1 MQVVCASFAAM
12 SSRKI
17 DAWLDA
23 GLIDQQTRDRILAY
37 EEAHS
42 RPLALWAVIGIGVL
56 AIGLG
61 VVSVVAANWEDVPGT
76 VRLAVHLALIIAL
89 TGFIALR
96 GERLEQE
103 HPWGLEA
110 ALFVFGVLGL
120 SFFGHIGQ
128 VYQTDSPLW
137 RPLAAWLVLFAP
149 ILLLRGQS
157 WIVALGLMAAII
169 GTAWEYVSTLA
180 QWTPD
185 GVRDAPWTWM
195 TFVTALP
202 VLIAPFAAWM
212 RERRPREAFWTRME
226 QLAIAYALL
235 GASLVCVIASAD
247 ELGKG
252 MLSPGDQALR
262 GAMVLVAAG
271 LVGLAHRS
279 TSGLAAAAIL
289 VACGVCAFL
298 SNLVAG
304 IDVVAGM
311 LFMALWVTVAGAAL
325 YAGWRGMFQL
335 AVAVVALRL
344 IILSFEL
351 ASDLLT
357 SGFGL
362 IVAGM
367 LILAVAWGAVKV
379 SRAFAPPKRHS
390 GEDAA

>member
-1 MQVVCASFAAM
+1 M
-12 SSRKI
+12 SSRRI
-17 DAWLDA
+17 DAWVDA
-23 GLIDQQTRDRILAY
+23 GLIDEQTRDRILAY
-37 EEAHS
+37 EDAHS
-42 RPLALWAVIGIGVL
+42 RPLALWAIIGMGVL

-61 VVSVVAANWEDVPGT
+61 VVSVVAANWEDVPGQ
-76 VRLAVHLALIIAL
+76 VRLAIHLALILAL
-89 TGFIALR
+89 AGFVAFR
-96 GERLEQE
+96 GEQLDRD

-110 ALFVFGVLGL
+110 ALFVLGVLGL

-137 RPLAAWLVLFAP
+137 RPLAAWLVLFSP
-149 ILLLRGQS
+149 VLLLRGQS
-157 WIVALGLMAAII
+157 WIVALALMAAAI

-180 QWTPD
+180 QWTPA
-185 GVRDAPWTWM
+185 GVPDAPWIWM
-195 TFVTALP
+195 TFITALP

-212 RERRPREAFWTRME
+212 REGSPREAFWTRME
-226 QLAIAYALL
+226 QLAIAYALV
-235 GASLVCVIASAD
+235 GASVLCVIASAD

-252 MLSPGDQALR
+252 MLSLGSQALR

-271 LVGLAHRS
+271 LVGLVYRS
-279 TSGLAAAAIL
+279 TSGLAAGAIL
-289 VACGVCAFL
+289 GACGVCAFL
-298 SNLVAG
+298 ASLVAG
-304 IDVVAGM
+304 IDVVAGA
-311 LFMALWVTVAGAAL
+311 LFMVLWVTVAGAAL

-362 IVAGM
+362 IVAGL
-367 LILAVAWGAVKV
+367 LILGVALGAVKV
-379 SRAFAPPKRHS
+379 SRTFAPPKQVS

>member
-1 MQVVCASFAAM
+1 MASLAAM

-23 GLIDQQTRDRILAY
+23 GLIDEPTRDRILAY

-42 RPLALWAVIGIGVL
+42 RPLALWAIIGIGVL

-61 VVSVVAANWEDVPGT
+61 VVSVVAANWEDVPGQ
-76 VRLAVHLALIIAL
+76 VRLAIHLALVVAL
-89 TGFIALR
+89 AAFIFLR
-96 GERLEQE
+96 GERLERD

-110 ALFVFGVLGL
+110 ALFVLGVLGL

-149 ILLLRGQS
+149 LLLLRGQS

-180 QWTPD
+180 QWTPA
-185 GVRDAPWTWM
+185 GVPDAPWLWM
-195 TFVTALP
+195 TFITALP

-212 RERRPREAFWTRME
+212 RERSPREAFWTRME
-226 QLAIAYALL
+226 QLAIAYALV
-235 GASLVCVIASAD
+235 GASILCIIASAD

-252 MLSPGDQALR
+252 MLSFGSQALR
-262 GAMVLVAAG
+262 GGMVLVAAG
-271 LVGLAHRS
+271 LVGLVHRS
-279 TSGLAAAAIL
+279 TSGLAAGAIL

-304 IDVVAGM
+304 IDVVAGA

-362 IVAGM
+362 IVAGL
-367 LILAVAWGAVKV
+367 LILGVAWGAVKV
-379 SRAFAPPKRHS
+379 SRTFAPPKQDS

>member
-1 MQVVCASFAAM
+1 M

-17 DAWLDA
+17 DAWLAA
-23 GLIDQQTRDRILAY
+23 GLIDHPTRDRILAY
-37 EEAHS
+37 EEEHS

-61 VVSVVAANWEDVPGT
+61 VISVVAANWEDVPGT
-76 VRLAVHLALIIAL
+76 VRLAIHLVLIAALA
-89 TGFIALR
+89 GFVALR
-96 GERLEQE
+96 GERLEKE

-137 RPLAAWLVLFAP
+137 KPLAAWLVLFGP
-149 ILLLRGQS
+149 VLLRGQS

-180 QWTPD
+180 QWTPS
-185 GVRDAPWTWM
+185 GEHDAPWLWM
-195 TFVTALP
+195 SVVTALP
-202 VLIAPFAAWM
+202 MLIAPLAAWI
-212 RERRPREAFWTRME
+212 RERSAREAFWTRLE
-226 QLAIAYALL
+226 QLAIAYALV
-235 GASLVCVIASAD
+235 GASLLCVIASAD
-247 ELGKG
+247 GLGKG
-252 MLSPGDQALR
+252 MLSLNSQALR

-271 LVGLAHRS
+271 LVGMLHRS
-279 TSGLAAAAIL
+279 TSGMAAGAIL
-289 VACGVCAFL
+289 VACGICAYL
-298 SNLVAG
+298 SNFIAG
-304 IDVVAGM
+304 IDVLAGL
-311 LFMALWVTVAGAAL
+311 LFMALWAAVAGAAL
-325 YAGWRGMFQL
+325 YAGWRGVFQL
-335 AVAVVALRL
+335 AVAAVALRL

-362 IVAGM
+362 IVAGLM
-367 LILAVAWGAVKV
+367 ILGVAWGAVKV
-379 SRAFAPPKRHS
+379 SRTFAPPKQDR